1 MTSGIEFASVTIKD
15 EFKTEIVKAT
25 EETYSKTTTEKTT
38 FSCGSDLKYK
48 ESVGIWGWVTSNS
61 TGDI

>member
-1 MTSGIEFASVTIKD
+1 MKSGIEFSSWAIKD

-38 FSCGSDLKYK
+38 FSCGSEAKYK
-48 ESVGIWGWVTSNS
+48 EAVGMWGWVTSNS
-61 TGDI
+61 SGDV